1 MVVRGVRRV
10 KKRRREKKGY
20 VVMLG
25 NRRMFSE
32 VFPTEMAARVALA
45 YAIRGTDNINTAAK
59 YTKAVIKKVRE
70 EPTI

>member
-1 MVVRGVRRV
+1 MVVRGGRRV

-32 VFPTEMAARVALA
+32 VFPTEHEARVALA
-45 YAIRGTDNINTAAK
+45 YAIRGTDNINTAAR
-59 YTKAVIKKVRE
+59 YTKAVVKRVNQ

>member
-1 MVVRGVRRV
+1 
-10 KKRRREKKGY
+10 
-20 VVMLG
+20 MLG

-32 VFPTEMAARVALA
+32 VFPTEHEARVALA

-70 EPTI
+70 EPTV

>member
-1 MVVRGVRRV
+1 MVVRRGKRV
-10 KKRRREKKGY
+10 KKRGGEKKGY

-32 VFPTEMAARVALA
+32 VFPTEKEARIALA
-45 YAIRGTDNINTAAK
+45 YAIRGADNINTAAR

-70 EPTI
+70 EPTL

>member
-1 MVVRGVRRV
+1 MVVRRGKRV
-10 KKRRREKKGY
+10 KKRGGEKKGY

-32 VFPTEMAARVALA
+32 VFPTEKEARIALA

-70 EPTI
+70 EPTV

>member
-25 NRRMFSE
+25 NRKMFSD
-32 VFPTEMAARVALA
+32 VFPTEKEARIALA
-45 YAIRGTDNINTAAK
+45 YAIRGTDNINTAAR
-59 YTKAVIKKVRE
+59 YTKAVVKRVNQ

>member
-1 MVVRGVRRV
+1 MVVRGVRRA

-25 NRRMFSE
+25 NRKMFSD
-32 VFPTEMAARVALA
+32 VFPTEKEARIALA
-45 YAIRGTDNINTAAK
+45 YAIRGTDNINTAAR
-59 YTKAVIKKVRE
+59 YTKAVVKRVNQ

>member
-25 NRRMFSE
+25 NRKMFSD
-32 VFPTEMAARVALA
+32 VFPTEKEARIALA
-45 YAIRGTDNINTAAK
+45 YAIRGTDNINTAAR
-59 YTKAVIKKVRE
+59 YTKAVIKKVRK
-70 EPTI
+70 